1 MKKFSH
7 AIPALHEAE
16 GAVKSELQ
24 KSYAEYFKAKLAKFD
39 AKSPAEL
46 TPEQKTEFFNEI
58 TKDWTRGEGATKAGQ
73 ADVEEHGVKESTVNE
88 SKDIENVKVD
98 STYVIVDGELNFVKN
113 KYEYEPNDSKQP
125 LVIGI
130 DNIIKAGYLKTGVKD
145 ELPVKESTVNEG
157 NERLLKQSKLSS
169 AEYQLAKKVKGFDDK
184 QYAWNSDEDLYVKVD
199 ESLNEG
205 AATPEELASFIT
217 KQEKHF
223 AAFLKPK
230 KLTATVDGKV
240 VTIKPGSGSFTITV
254 DYAKSTIDTTGKPA
268 WPESTS
274 YIEIMEYVK
283 TTKFKLNESVV
294 NEGRIKA
301 PTALEDIVKGRTSR
315 AEGIK
320 ISKDLADHYLT
331 WLRTSAYG
339 TKQGK
344 DLPLDMVIKASF
356 SWGIERGLDPKLKDE
371 LAKLKETINESLVTE
386 ADIKSEDDFKEYAMN
401 LLKKAHPDDFDEA
414 KANATIDGIL
424 KKCDGD
430 FGAAVGMITSYLGES
445 TVTEREETQIGTHKY
460 QGKTYPLYTDDE
472 HNHYIKVNGRI
483 IEINES
489 VDEGIGTIALGI
501 MLAWAGLK
509 LLGVVSKKVLGNIAS
524 NIEIAP
530 DKLKQLTSELGMKV
544 AQETGNGAALVL
556 GSFLKIDLDKKID
569 SGEIKTV
576 NELEK
581 AMKAYLTANES
592 AEYIVNDLNEGECPM
607 CKCDPCECYTNEN
620 VSINEAA
627 DVTEYLDEV
636 RKSLPQLEDLIKK
649 KLGFAPKLAVAQ
661 KGNAKLEITSNDLT
675 NELGKTLVKTLFAKI
690 EIGFWGGNVT
700 GDGKTIWFNPKVWY
714 EHPSG
719 GSNGCDFVWESLWW
733 DLASKKWVEGRSIIK

>member
-73 ADVEEHGVKESTVNE
+73 ADVEEHGVKESLDINE
-88 SKDIENVKVD
+88 SE
-98 STYVIVDGELNFVKN
+98 
-113 KYEYEPNDSKQP
+113 
-125 LVIGI
+125 
-130 DNIIKAGYLKTGVKD
+130 
-145 ELPVKESTVNEG
+145 VNEG

-205 AATPEELASFIT
+205 AATPEELASFIA

-401 LLKKAHPDDFDEA
+401 LLKKSHPDDFDEA

-430 FGAAVGMITSYLGES
+430 FGAAVGMITSSLGES
-445 TVTEREETQIGTHKY
+445 AVTEREETQIGTHKY

-489 VDEGIGTIALGI
+489 AT
-501 MLAWAGLK
+501 
-509 LLGVVSKKVLGNIAS
+509 
-524 NIEIAP
+524 
-530 DKLKQLTSELGMKV
+530 
-544 AQETGNGAALVL
+544 
-556 GSFLKIDLDKKID
+556 
-569 SGEIKTV
+569 
-576 NELEK
+576 
-581 AMKAYLTANES
+581 
-592 AEYIVNDLNEGECPM
+592 NEGECPM

-661 KGNAKLEITSNDLT
+661 KGNVKLEITSNDLT
-675 NELGKTLVKTLFAKI
+675 SELGKTLVKTLFTKI